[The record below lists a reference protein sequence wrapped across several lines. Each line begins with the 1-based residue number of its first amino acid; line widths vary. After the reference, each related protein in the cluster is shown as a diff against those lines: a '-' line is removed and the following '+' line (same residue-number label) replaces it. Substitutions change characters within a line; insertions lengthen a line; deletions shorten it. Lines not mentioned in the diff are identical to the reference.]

1 MIYQDTTVL
10 PTEISAFLG
19 LPTLTPSGAIFAHE
33 AVPIQFREFRGGWR
47 GCAGWG
53 LFFLLN
59 RFSPIPMKSTD
70 SQKEQDPVC
79 VEIGLILQDE
89 RAARGMTLDDFGV
102 LIGVSRQQVRFLE
115 FATHVVK
122 VDTLGRI
129 ANALGTTRSALL
141 ALAEA
146 RLEARRRE
154 PLAA

>member
-1 MIYQDTTVL
+1 
-10 PTEISAFLG
+10 
-19 LPTLTPSGAIFAHE
+19 
-33 AVPIQFREFRGGWR
+33 
-47 GCAGWG
+47 
-53 LFFLLN
+53 
-59 RFSPIPMKSTD
+59 MKSTD

>member
-1 MIYQDTTVL
+1 
-10 PTEISAFLG
+10 
-19 LPTLTPSGAIFAHE
+19 
-33 AVPIQFREFRGGWR
+33 
-47 GCAGWG
+47 
-53 LFFLLN
+53 
-59 RFSPIPMKSTD
+59 MKSTD

-79 VEIGLILQDE
+79 VEIGIILQEE
-89 RAARGMTLDDFGV
+89 RAARGMTLVRFAEFLG
-102 LIGVSRQQVRFLE
+102 LSRQEVRFLE
-115 FATHVVK
+115 FATHSVK